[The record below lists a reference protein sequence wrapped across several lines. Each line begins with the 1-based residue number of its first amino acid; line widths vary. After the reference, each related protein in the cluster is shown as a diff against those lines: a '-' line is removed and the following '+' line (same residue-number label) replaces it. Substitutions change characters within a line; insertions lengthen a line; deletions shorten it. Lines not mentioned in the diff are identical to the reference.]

1 MSASGRATT
10 NDQKRNR
17 RDSILAAALTRFADT
32 AYDELI
38 MDDIAGDARLAKGTL
53 YLYFRSKEEL
63 FLALYARELERWFDE
78 LDAALE
84 KNRSAA
90 SFDSVVQI
98 MGASLKQRPA
108 FLRLMA
114 ILHTVLER
122 NIDQTTAVRFKTGL
136 KERVLSSGARLET
149 CLPFLRPGQ
158 GADLLLKINALVIGF
173 QHLAEPSKVMAQ
185 VLKEP
190 QLTLFRVNL
199 TEQLLAT
206 LRLLLM
212 GLAYQAKYGHE
223 K

>member
-1 MSASGRATT
+1 MQPSSRAITD
-10 NDQKRNR
+10 DQKQRR
-17 RDSILAAALTRFADT
+17 RDSILAVAMARFADT
-32 AYDELI
+32 PYDALI
-38 MDDIAGDARLAKGTL
+38 MDAIASDAEVAKGTL

-63 FLALYARELERWFDE
+63 FLALYEHELGRWFDE

-84 KNRSAA
+84 KNRSGA
-90 SFDSVVQI
+90 SFDSVVQL
-98 MGASLKQRPA
+98 MGASLKERPT

-122 NIDQTTAVRFKTGL
+122 NVDHDTALHFKTNL
-136 KERVLSSGARLET
+136 KARVLHSSALLET

-185 VLKEP
+185 ILEEP
-190 QLTLFRVNL
+190 ELALFRVNL
-199 TEQLLAT
+199 TEQLLGT